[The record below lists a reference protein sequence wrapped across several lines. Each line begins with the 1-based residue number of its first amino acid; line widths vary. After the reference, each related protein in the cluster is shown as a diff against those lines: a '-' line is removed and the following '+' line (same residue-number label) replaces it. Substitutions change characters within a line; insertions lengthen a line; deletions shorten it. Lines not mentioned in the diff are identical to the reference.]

1 MLWKR
6 KKKSVCLRLQNAIPH
21 YFVLRQ
27 HFLPICPQP
36 TSQVIILFYYCRANK
51 VKPNV
56 INWEHIQFQNS
67 KLEGI
72 NQSSSSFQ
80 TLIISLNILCKIHL
94 IFFLRFYLFIF
105 REGKGGERGTSMCG
119 YLSHAP
125 QLGTWPATQACALT
139 GNRTNDPLL
148 RRPAL
153 NPLSHSSQGV
163 LEFL

>member
-1 MLWKR
+1 MDTSVPEVGGGGEGVGGRVLWKR

-94 IFFLRFYLFIF
+94 IYFLRFYLFIF
-105 REGKGGERGTSMCG
+105 REGKGEKEEHQCVVTSHMPPNWG
-119 YLSHAP
+119 PGRQPRHVP
-125 QLGTWPATQACALT
+125 
-139 GNRTNDPLL
+139 
-148 RRPAL
+148 
-153 NPLSHSSQGV
+153 
-163 LEFL
+163 